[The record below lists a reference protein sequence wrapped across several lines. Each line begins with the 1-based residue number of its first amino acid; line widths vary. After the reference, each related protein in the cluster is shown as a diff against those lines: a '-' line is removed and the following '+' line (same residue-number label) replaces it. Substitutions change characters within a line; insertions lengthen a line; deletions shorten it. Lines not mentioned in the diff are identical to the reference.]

1 MQNRAVGTAGTQSAI
16 KAYSLPIT
24 LPKGTWMFSATAG
37 SATGA
42 TSGTILSCY
51 IAVVYTVSTNIP
63 AKQEN
68 TNSYSPAINSL
79 TNILNC
85 SGIIESTGS
94 GATPFGQYLSYTGV
108 GTVFGTKPSDTWV
121 WRFIR
126 VG

>member
-1 MQNRAVGTAGTQSAI
+1 
-16 KAYSLPIT
+16 
-24 LPKGTWMFSATAG
+24 MFSATAG
-37 SATGA
+37 IATGA

-51 IAVVYTVSTNIP
+51 IAVLYTVSTNIP

-79 TNILNC
+79 TNIMNC
-85 SGIIESTGS
+85 SGIIESSGS
-94 GATPFGQYLSYTGV
+94 GATSFDQYLSYTGV
-108 GTVFGTKPSDTWV
+108 GAVFATKPSDTWV